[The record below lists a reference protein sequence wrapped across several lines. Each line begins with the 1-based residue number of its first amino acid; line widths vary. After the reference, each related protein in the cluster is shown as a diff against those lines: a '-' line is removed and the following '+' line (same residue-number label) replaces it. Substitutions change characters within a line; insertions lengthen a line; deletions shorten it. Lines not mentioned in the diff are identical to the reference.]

1 MSRTAALVDI
11 RLAVETDKIL
21 CKVLCRGICRMVK
34 ADGKDRK

>member
-21 CKVLCRGICRMVK
+21 CKVLCRGICRIVK